1 MWSCSLS
8 FRCRSFS
15 AWWQLAFLLFLTAAI
30 KVLCFSSNEIGLLWF
45 LSFALPLCL
54 LSTSMQTL
62 KLSRKKESAFVV
74 VVFISKGWT
83 YGLTY
88 PVRTIFSE
96 PKFLGCI
103 DLPSF
108 LTHGAPLHALRAL
121 ESSANTDED
130 DDDDD
135 DDQNKKT
142 NKQQIIESL
151 VQQFSRRA

>member
-15 AWWQLAFLLFLTAAI
+15 AWWQLAFPLFLTAAI

-45 LSFALPLCL
+45 LSFAIALWL
-54 LSTSMQTL
+54 LSKSMQTL
-62 KLSRKKESAFVV
+62 KLSRQKESAFVV

-83 YGLTY
+83 HGLTD
-88 PVRTIFSE
+88 PVRTILLE
-96 PKFLGCI
+96 LQFLGCI
-103 DLPSF
+103 DLPNF
-108 LTHGAPLHALRAL
+108 LTHVAPLHALRAP

-130 DDDDD
+130 GDDD
-135 DDQNKKT
+135 DDQNNKNKK
-142 NKQQIIESL
+142 KQIIESL

>member
-15 AWWQLAFLLFLTAAI
+15 AWWQLAFPLFLTAAI
-30 KVLCFSSNEIGLLWF
+30 KVLCFSSNEIGLFWF
-45 LSFALPLCL
+45 LSFAIALCL
-54 LSTSMQTL
+54 LSKSMKTL

-88 PVRTIFSE
+88 PVLTIFSE

-103 DLPSF
+103 DLPNF
-108 LTHGAPLHALRAL
+108 YPC
-121 ESSANTDED
+121 SSAARA
-130 DDDDD
+130 
-135 DDQNKKT
+135 
-142 NKQQIIESL
+142 
-151 VQQFSRRA
+151 SRARELRQY

>member
-15 AWWQLAFLLFLTAAI
+15 AWWQLAFPLFLTAAI

-45 LSFALPLCL
+45 LSFALALCML
-54 LSTSMQTL
+54 CKSMQTL

-103 DLPSF
+103 DLPNF
-108 LTHGAPLHALRAL
+108 LTHVAPLHALRAL

-135 DDQNKKT
+135 DQNNKN